1 MPAFRLYR
9 EQWLPKPIEEVFAF
23 FSRPENLEE
32 ITPPLLRFRIVRA
45 EPELHTGSL
54 IEYRLRVR
62 GLPMRWS
69 SEISEWDPPHRFV
82 DTQLRGPYAL
92 WRHQHIFVPEGGGT
106 RIIDDVEYALP
117 FGILGRVVHALIVRR
132 DVESIFDFRRHRLA
146 ELLGDGMLAPP

>member
-1 MPAFRLYR
+1 M
-9 EQWLPKPIEEVFAF
+9 
-23 FSRPENLEE
+23 
-32 ITPPLLRFRIVRA
+32 RA